1 MEEGNLAVLVDA
13 KTEYTKQLINIL
25 KMNIYFSINK
35 LFVDSKK
42 ICKENNKENMVLNK
56 FQELLSNIPNW
67 NQDIINNEYQIIIN
81 NSKCDWLEE
90 LITAVFVSHTR
101 ILTSINF
108 NKNKNKINLKI
119 PKTTHFIHK
128 CFVDIARNFWKN
140 SYLFD
145 DRVNNYELQK
155 NRRECESII
164 EISINE
170 TIRRELPVKHIL
182 KEYLGEDYK
191 EDDNN
196 FDENIAN
203 SNKHNLKQMVMRE
216 IHNCSKEQLD
226 QLKFVLDNNK
236 TPETVLSPPVVEPP
250 VVEPPVAEPPVV
262 TVPVEAL
269 PVVTVPVE
277 APPVVTVPVEAPP
290 VVTVQV
296 EAPPVVTV
304 PVEAP
309 QVITVP
315 VEAPPVVTV
324 PVEAPP
330 VVTVQVEAPQVVTS
344 PLQENSS
351 KNDINLDNL
360 ISEELQFD
368 SLNLDDMDDLTN
380 VEEVYLDS
388 MLKSNNNETI
398 KINTDTNTLKQ
409 NSNDIKT
416 IPLNVSFK
424 DSGKKQDDNIEIINK
439 YKSKDFSFFSDE

>member
-13 KTEYTKQLINIL
+13 KTEYTKQLINML

-35 LFVDSKK
+35 LFLEAKHF
-42 ICKENNKENMVLNK
+42 CKEANKENMVLNK

-67 NQDIINNEYQIIIN
+67 NQDVINTEYETIVK

-90 LITAVFVSHTR
+90 LLTAVFVSHTR

-108 NKNKNKINLKI
+108 NRNKNKINLKI

-128 CFVDIARNFWKN
+128 CFVDVARNFWKN

-145 DRVNNYELQK
+145 DRLNNYELQK
-155 NRRECESII
+155 NRRECEMII

-196 FDENIAN
+196 FDEDIAN
-203 SNKHNLKQMVMRE
+203 DNKHNLKQMVMRE
-216 IHNCSKEQLD
+216 IQNCSKEQLD
-226 QLKFVLDNNK
+226 QLKFVLDNKKNPEP
-236 TPETVLSPPVVEPP
+236 TPVQSPEPQVVEPQVVEPQVVEPQVVEAPVVEPQVVEAP
-250 VVEPPVAEPPVV
+250 VVEPQV
-262 TVPVEAL
+262 
-269 PVVTVPVE
+269 VE
-277 APPVVTVPVEAPP
+277 APVVEAP
-290 VVTVQV
+290 VVETRPPTPQVV
-296 EAPPVVTV
+296 EAPQVVETRSPTPQV
-304 PVEAP
+304 VEAP
-309 QVITVP
+309 QVI
-315 VEAPPVVTV
+315 ARPPT
-324 PVEAPP
+324 P
-330 VVTVQVEAPQVVTS
+330 S
-344 PLQENSS
+344 LENPS

-360 ISEELQFD
+360 ISTELQLD
-368 SLNLDDMDDLTN
+368 SLNLDDMEDLTN

-388 MLKSNNNETI
+388 MLKPPSETI
-398 KINTDTNTLKQ
+398 KINTEIKTLETN
-409 NSNDIKT
+409 SDDIKT

-424 DSGKKQDDNIEIINK
+424 DSDKKHDENTDIVNK